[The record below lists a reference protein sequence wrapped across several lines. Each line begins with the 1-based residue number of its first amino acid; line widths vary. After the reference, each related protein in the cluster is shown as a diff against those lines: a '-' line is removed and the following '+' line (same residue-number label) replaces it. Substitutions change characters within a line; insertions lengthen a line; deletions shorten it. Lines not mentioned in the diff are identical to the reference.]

1 MPEARRTGSQL
12 TSLLL
17 LRAASPDNSL
27 LFRLQQRLIA
37 SVPFHPPI
45 HQPFVASLKT
55 LSPVVRQ
62 HFCTMAELATLLLR
76 TIART
81 FYSTEHILI
90 IDTLI
95 QHSTLSDVDLSH
107 LVGMQ
112 TKMARKICGRLKED
126 GLVTIQQRTER
137 RTDGSGGFMSGSGNQ
152 PGKERVSHRDWYYIN
167 YHTAI
172 DSVKY
177 RLLRLSKHVD
187 SLGAST
193 TEKKDLVCAT
203 CKSQYTEL
211 EAMDSLDHSTGNFL
225 CRRCGSVLDPVD
237 EEDRANENES
247 VKRFNHQ
254 VDPIRGLMMQIDATS
269 VPENDF
275 ETALSKHKP
284 VIRADTNPAART
296 EIVDNP
302 KHNLQSTK
310 GLTLKPEKI
319 SVQVQDDETVK
330 RETEEAEAKAR
341 RDKEA
346 RQNALPEW
354 IMKSTVSG
362 DITAVGAKEA
372 KRQQERE
379 VHLGGVS
386 VTKADEAEDKKG
398 EKDDEDVMAAYW
410 RELKAANEKQAA
422 ENKAEDDDD
431 DDDDD
436 DDEFEDVD
444 VTGANTPAVNGSTT
458 VSTPAVESS
467 NATDDER
474 DAKKRKLA
482 PGPSSGNIEPLMS
495 GANGSSTPAAAV
507 AEDTPAASDEDEDDD
522 LEFENV

>member
-1 MPEARRTGSQL
+1 
-12 TSLLL
+12 
-17 LRAASPDNSL
+17 
-27 LFRLQQRLIA
+27 
-37 SVPFHPPI
+37 
-45 HQPFVASLKT
+45 
-55 LSPVVRQ
+55 
-62 HFCTMAELATLLLR
+62 MADLATLLLR

-81 FYSTEHILI
+81 FYHTEHILI

-95 QHSTLSDVDLSH
+95 QHSTLSYIDLAH
-107 LVGMQ
+107 VVGMQ
-112 TKMARKICGRLKED
+112 VKAARKLCGRLKED
-126 GLVTIQQRTER
+126 GLVSIQQRTER
-137 RTDGSGGFMSGSGNQ
+137 RTDGSGGFMAGSGNQ
-152 PGKERVSHRDWYYIN
+152 PGKERVTHRDWYYIN
-167 YHTAI
+167 FHTAI

-254 VDPIRGLMMQIDATS
+254 VDPIRGLMMQIDGTT
-269 VPENDF
+269 VPENEF

-284 VIRADTNPAART
+284 VVRQETNPASRT
-296 EIVDNP
+296 EIVDTPNR
-302 KHNLQSTK
+302 NLQSTK
-310 GLTLKPEKI
+310 GLALKPEKI

-362 DITAVGAKEA
+362 DITTVGAKEA

-379 VHLGGVS
+379 AHLGGIS
-386 VTKADEAEDKKG
+386 STKADEAEDKKG
-398 EKDDEDVMAAYW
+398 DKDDEDVMDAYW

-431 DDDDD
+431 EEDDDD

-444 VTGANTPAVNGSTT
+444 VTGANTPAVNGAGSTA
-458 VSTPAVESS
+458 VSTPALESS

-474 DAKKRKLA
+474 DAKRRKLA
-482 PGPSSGNIEPLMS
+482 VPGPSSGNVEPLTS